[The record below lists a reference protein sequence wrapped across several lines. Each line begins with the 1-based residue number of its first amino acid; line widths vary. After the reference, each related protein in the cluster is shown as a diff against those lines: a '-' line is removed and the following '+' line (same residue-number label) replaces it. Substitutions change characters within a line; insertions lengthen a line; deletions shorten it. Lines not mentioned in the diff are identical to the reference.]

1 MNQYTELL
9 DIQAESLS
17 PDDDFYEEKLLAIA
31 ALFKGF
37 NEALTAFLIRV
48 GYSGDTNDAEA
59 KAKYIRTKFK
69 EADIAVPRDVKSWF
83 DPGKSIGRDTAF
95 QICFAFGMS
104 VEETNDFF
112 RRVYFERSFDCHS
125 ISEAVYYFCIRNGLN
140 YQDAQQILARMPS
153 DKKGAIKTD
162 REVLYTGTIMKFVN
176 GAKSADELIAYV
188 NEHLDQFGYNNAT
201 ATKHIQDLWNSIAC
215 EDGLAYKEGCLID
228 KAFNRYHEKSE
239 GDEDDYTVVTQKAD
253 SIWRIYSQ
261 ILGLDKHQTVKYGAK
276 RTIKPL
282 LVNNELLPPLAE
294 GSFPDRD
301 GIEKITKGAH
311 VSHERIRKTMILL
324 EFYTY
329 WAQEIVKAKDAY
341 FEATKNDAE
350 RCIDKINRYLLE
362 ASYPEL
368 YYGNPY
374 DWIFLWAVNDGCPL
388 LAFREY
394 IAELIAYK
402 ADQLV
407 GQATE

>member
-1 MNQYTELL
+1 MNQYTEFL

-37 NEALTAFLIRV
+37 NEALTAFLVRH
-48 GYSGDTNDAEA
+48 GYTGDPLDADE

-69 EADIAVPRDVKSWF
+69 DADIPVPRDIKNWF

-95 QICFAFGMS
+95 QICFAFGMT

-125 ISEAVYYFCIRNGLN
+125 ISEAVYYFCIRNGIG
-140 YQDAQQILARMPS
+140 YQEAQHILAQMPT
-153 DKKGAIKTD
+153 DKKGAIRTD
-162 REVLYTGTIMKFVN
+162 REVLYTGTIMKFIN
-176 GAKSADELIAYV
+176 GAKSAEELVAYV
-188 NEHLDQFGYNNAT
+188 NEHLEQFGYNNVT
-201 ATKHIQDLWNSIAC
+201 ATKHIQDLWHTISQEN
-215 EDGLAYKEGCLID
+215 GLAYQEGCLLD

-239 GDEDDYTVVTQKAD
+239 SDDDDYTVVTQKAD
-253 SIWRIYSQ
+253 SSWRIYSQ

-276 RTIKPL
+276 RSIKQL
-282 LVNNELLPPLAE
+282 LVNNALLPPLAE

-324 EFYTY
+324 EFYSY

-341 FEATKNDAE
+341 CEATKTEAE

-368 YYGNPY
+368 YHGNPY
-374 DWIFLWAVNDGCPL
+374 DWIFLWAVNDTCPL

-394 IAELIAYK
+394 IAELIAFK
-402 ADQLV
+402 SEQL
-407 GQATE
+407 AEET

>member
-37 NEALTAFLIRV
+37 NEALTAFLVTV
-48 GYSGDTNDAEA
+48 GYVGDPTDTEA
-59 KAKYIRTKFK
+59 KTKYIRSKFK
-69 EADIAVPRDVKSWF
+69 AADIPVPRDVKNWF
-83 DPGKSIGRDTAF
+83 EPGKSISRDTAF
-95 QICFAFGMS
+95 QICFAFEMN
-104 VEETNDFF
+104 VEKTNDFF

-125 ISEAVYYFCIRNGLN
+125 VSEAVYYFCIRNGLN
-140 YQDAQQILARMPS
+140 YREAQQIIDRMPG
-153 DKKGAIKTD
+153 DKKGALQTD
-162 REVLYTGTIMKFVN
+162 REVLYTGTIMKFIN

-201 ATKHIQDLWNSIAC
+201 ATRHIQDLWNAISC
-215 EDGLAYKEGCLID
+215 ENGLAYQEGCLLD
-228 KAFNRYHEKSE
+228 KAFNRYHEQP
-239 GDEDDYTVVTQKAD
+239 GCDEDDYTVVTRKAD

-261 ILGLDKHQTVKYGAK
+261 ILGLDKHQTVKYGAN
-276 RTIKPL
+276 RSIKPL
-282 LVNNELLPPLAE
+282 LVNNDLLPPMAE

-301 GIEKITKGAH
+301 GIEKITKGIH

-341 FEATKNDAE
+341 FEASRNDAE

-368 YYGNPY
+368 YHGNPY
-374 DWIFLWAVNDGCPL
+374 DWIFLWAVNDRCPL

-394 IAELIAYK
+394 MAELIAYK
-402 ADQLV
+402 SEQLV